1 MKKAV
6 FMLAFVLASAVFSVC
21 MNCCVRFPTTNPK
34 IVECYMCTRT
44 MAVLTVIGSFPQM
57 MSDNPGDGGFMLENL
72 ILIPFIGL
80 PFFCRYLSGG
90 GCGHGVPS
98 SGLLHRSCEGEGLT

>member
-6 FMLAFVLASAVFSVC
+6 FMLAFVLASAVFSGC

-57 MSDNPGDGGFMLENL
+57 MSDNPGDGGFMFENL

-80 PFFCRYLSGG
+80 PFFVDTCLEAAVDTVCLPADYFIVRA
-90 GCGHGVPS
+90 
-98 SGLLHRSCEGEGLT
+98 REKD